1 MSSDIL
7 TKKSI
12 GTAMAGRMIAA
23 AEAKAVELGIPMAI
37 SIADESG
44 VQKAFVRMDGA
55 PLLAIQV
62 AVNKAK
68 TAAGFGI
75 PTHVWHD
82 FIKDDAPLALGAPHI
97 DGLVVFGGGYP
108 IKAGDA
114 VIGAIGVSGGH
125 YSDDMKVA
133 EAALAAVS

>member
-1 MSSDIL
+1 MSSDTI
-7 TKKSI
+7 TKKSVSSVL
-12 GTAMAGRMIAA
+12 AARMIAA
-23 AEAKAVELGIPMAI
+23 AEAKARELGIPMAI

-44 VQKAFVRMDGA
+44 IQKAFVRMDGA

-97 DGLVVFGGGYP
+97 PDLVVFGGGYP
-108 IKAGDA
+108 IKVDDA
-114 VIGAIGVSGGH
+114 MIGAIGVSGGH

-133 EAALAAVS
+133 EAALAVVS